1 MSWPDPLPDL
11 SLLRLFDLLHASG
24 SVSRAAEQLGLAQPT
39 ASIWLGKLRKQLG
52 DPLFVRTP
60 AGMQPTPRADE
71 LVVHAREA
79 LAAVERLTQRE
90 RGFEPAQSQ
99 RRFRISMT
107 DASHVTVLPRLL
119 ARVREAAPGITLQ
132 AARIDEHTARAL
144 RDGDLDLSLGVVPGL
159 DTADFYQQA
168 LFPQDWVCLVNARH
182 PRIAN
187 GIPNSKGRGL
197 TLRQYRDEGHVDI
210 LAGTGAQLL
219 AGALARQRIERRVV
233 LELPGFLGLS
243 AIVSTT
249 DLVATLPRQIGETL
263 AASAGLAVHA
273 CPLPVPGFVVT
284 QHWHARFH
292 HDPGN
297 RWLRELMAELFRQPG
312 ARKR

>member
-1 MSWPDPLPDL
+1 MRLPDPLPDL
-11 SLLRLFDLLHASG
+11 ALLRLFDLLHASR

-39 ASIWLGKLRKQLG
+39 ASIWLGKLRRQLG

-60 AGMQPTPRADE
+60 AGMQPTPRADA

-144 RDGDLDLSLGVVPGL
+144 RDGELDLSLGVVPGL
-159 DTADFYQQA
+159 DSADFYQQA
-168 LFPQDWVCLVNARH
+168 LFPQDWVCLVNAKH
-182 PRIAN
+182 PRIAT
-187 GIPNSKGRGL
+187 GQGRSL

-210 LAGTGAQLL
+210 LAGTGRQLL
-219 AGALARQRIERRVV
+219 ADALARQRMERRVV

-273 CPLPVPGFVVT
+273 CPLAVPGFVVT
-284 QHWHARFH
+284 QHWHARCH

-297 RWLRELMAELFRQPG
+297 RWLRALMAELFAGP
-312 ARKR
+312 AT